1 MTEEQTKLTQAL
13 KRGAASLA
21 CGNYL
26 CRVSSI
32 QRQSILTAASYS
44 RLKRKYEKIK
54 EIFEQSLGDWNQT
67 FLVMLFRSMDS
78 SQNRDAYE
86 RLARLVTYRVIER
99 ERTSLKAIEALLLGT
114 SGLLSV
120 YRNDDYIRSLKEE
133 YFYLA
138 QKYELMPM
146 RRREWD
152 LSGCRPQNHPVLR
165 IVQIAKLLSSHD
177 FFVNRVLECRTC
189 SDVEQLFSAEA
200 SEYWSNHFVPAQISN
215 DVPKRIGREKCH
227 LLGINLVVQFQF
239 AYAYHMSKD
248 ELRSEALS
256 LLEDIPAENNRFI
269 RRWAERGV
277 RAANAFESQALLQI
291 ATEYCGHE
299 LCEECPI
306 CGYLMATQK

>member
-1 MTEEQTKLTQAL
+1 MADYKQLLNGL
-13 KRGAASLA
+13 KMGAVSLA

-26 CRVSSI
+26 CRMSPM
-32 QRQSILTAASYS
+32 QRHATLTAASYS
-44 RLKRKYEKIK
+44 RLKRKYEKIR
-54 EIFEQSLGDWNQT
+54 EIFETSEHDWNQT
-67 FLVMLFRSMDS
+67 FLIVLFRSMDS
-78 SQNRDAYE
+78 SQNREAYE
-86 RLARLVTYRVIER
+86 RLARLVPYRVIER
-99 ERTSLKAIEALLLGT
+99 ERNSVRAVEALLLGT

-120 YRNDDYIRSLKEE
+120 YRDDSYIRSLKEE

-152 LSGCRPQNHPVLR
+152 LSRCRPHNHPVLR
-165 IVQIAKLLSSHD
+165 IVQIAKLLTEHK
-177 FFVNRVLECRTC
+177 FPVNSILECKRC
-189 SDVEQLFSAEA
+189 SDVEKLFAVEA
-200 SEYWSNHFVPAQISN
+200 SEYWSNHFIPAQTSTE
-215 DVPKRIGREKCH
+215 VPKRIGREKCH

-239 AYAYHMSKD
+239 AYASYMGKETLH
-248 ELRSEALS
+248 SEAMS

-299 LCEECPI
+299 LCEKCPVAD
-306 CGYLMATQK
+306 YLMASQP

>member
-1 MTEEQTKLTQAL
+1 MEEYKELVQAL

-26 CRVSSI
+26 RRMSSI
-32 QRQSILTAASYS
+32 QRQSTLTAASYS
-44 RLKRKYEKIK
+44 RLKRKYEKIE
-54 EIFEQSLGDWNQT
+54 EIFVQSQCDWNQT
-67 FLVMLFRSMDS
+67 FLVLLFRSMDS

-86 RLARLVTYRVIER
+86 RLARLVPYRVIER
-99 ERTSLKAIEALLLGT
+99 ERSSLRAIEALLLGT

-120 YRNDDYIRSLKEE
+120 YRDDSYIRSLKEE

-152 LSGCRPQNHPVLR
+152 LSRCRPHNHPVLR
-165 IVQIAKLLSSHD
+165 IVQIAKLLVEHN
-177 FFVNRVLECRTC
+177 FLVNSVLECKTC
-189 SDVEQLFSAEA
+189 GDIEKLFGVEA
-200 SEYWSNHFVPAQISN
+200 SEYWSNHFIPAQISS
-215 DVPKRIGREKCH
+215 DIPKRIGREKCH

-239 AYAYHMSKD
+239 AYAYHTSKE
-248 ELRSEALS
+248 ELRSDALT
-256 LLEDIPAENNRFI
+256 LLEDIPAENNRFM

-277 RAANAFESQALLQI
+277 YATNAFESQALLQI

-306 CGYLMATQK
+306 YGYLMASKA